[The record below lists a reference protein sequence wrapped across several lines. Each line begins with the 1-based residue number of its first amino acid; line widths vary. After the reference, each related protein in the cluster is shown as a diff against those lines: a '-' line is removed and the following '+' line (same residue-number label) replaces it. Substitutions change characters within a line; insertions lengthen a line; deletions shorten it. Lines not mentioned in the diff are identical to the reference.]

1 MCFSATASFSAGA
14 LLLGIG
20 TLTLKLAKHPREWPF
35 AAIPLLFAI
44 QQLGEGVI
52 WLTFSA
58 DVPLLN
64 TVMTH
69 VYSFFSHV
77 LWPVYLPVAVLMI
90 EPPGGRRQTLTVFA
104 AAGAVLAAYLLYVL
118 VAFPVVS
125 RPTGQHVE
133 YDSPHFFAAEVMTL
147 YLVSTTV
154 SPLLSTLR
162 GVKVFG
168 ALALLSFGAAYYFY
182 ATWFISVWCF
192 FAALLS
198 AVICLH
204 FAWRPTERGGSQQLR
219 GVPGQPDASE
229 KSPLPLSTSAGS
241 RTP

>member
-1 MCFSATASFSAGA
+1 MCFSATASFSAGV

-20 TLTLKLAKHPREWPF
+20 TLTLRSATRPMQWPF
-35 AAIPLLFAI
+35 AAIPLLFAV
-44 QQLGEGVI
+44 QQLSEGVI

-58 DVPLLN
+58 DTPLLN
-64 TVMTH
+64 TVMTY

-90 EPPGGRRQTLTVFA
+90 EPPGGRRRALTTLIV
-104 AAGAVLAAYLLYVL
+104 AGSAVGFYLLYVL
-118 VAFPVVS
+118 VAYPVVS

-133 YDSPHFFAAEVMTL
+133 YDSPHFFAMEVMLL
-147 YLVSTTV
+147 YLASTTV
-154 SPLLSTLR
+154 SPLLSSLR
-162 GVKVFG
+162 GVRVFG

-198 AVICLH
+198 FIIYFH
-204 FAWRPTERGGSQQLR
+204 FTRPQARSQGLQKI
-219 GVPGQPDASE
+219 P
-229 KSPLPLSTSAGS
+229 
-241 RTP
+241 

>member
-1 MCFSATASFSAGA
+1 MCYSATASFSAGV
-14 LLLGIG
+14 LLLGVG
-20 TLTLKLAKHPREWPF
+20 ALTLASARRPREWPF
-35 AAIPLLFAI
+35 AAIPLMFAI
-44 QQLGEGVI
+44 QQLIEGVI

-58 DVPLLN
+58 DAPVLN

-69 VYSFFSHV
+69 AYSFFSHV

-90 EPPGGRRQTLTVFA
+90 EPPGGRQRTLSALVV
-104 AAGAVLAAYLLYVL
+104 AGAAVGGYLLYIL

-125 RPTGQHVE
+125 RPTDQHVE
-133 YDSPHFFAAEVMTL
+133 YDSPHFFAAAVMTL
-147 YLVSTTV
+147 YLISTTV

-162 GVKVFG
+162 RVQVFG

-198 AVICLH
+198 TVIYLH
-204 FAWRPTERGGSQQLR
+204 FVWRPTERGGSQQMR
-219 GVPGQPDASE
+219 GVPGQSDTLE
-229 KSPLPLSTSAGS
+229 KTS
-241 RTP
+241 

>member
-1 MCFSATASFSAGA
+1 MCFSATASFSAGTV
-14 LLLGIG
+14 LLGIG
-20 TLTLKLAKHPREWPF
+20 VLTLKAARRPCEWPF
-35 AAIPLLFAI
+35 AAIPLLFAM
-44 QQLGEGVI
+44 QQLIEGVI

-58 DVPLLN
+58 NVPMLN

-69 VYSFFSHV
+69 AYSFFSHV

-90 EPPGGRRQTLTVFA
+90 EPPGGRRRTLKA
-104 AAGAVLAAYLLYVL
+104 LVLAGSAVGIYLLYVL
-118 VAFPVVS
+118 AAFPVVS

-133 YDSPHFFAAEVMTL
+133 YDSPHFLAVEVMAL

-162 GVKVFG
+162 SVKVFG

-198 AVICLH
+198 TVIYLH
-204 FAWRPTERGGSQQLR
+204 FARRPTERAGSQQVR
-219 GVPGQPDASE
+219 GVPNQP
-229 KSPLPLSTSAGS
+229 
-241 RTP
+241 

>member
-1 MCFSATASFSAGA
+1 MCFSATASFTAGA

-20 TLTLKLAKHPREWPF
+20 TLTLMSAKRPGQWLF

-44 QQLGEGVI
+44 QQLSEGVI

-58 DVPLLN
+58 DAPLLN

-77 LWPVYLPVAVLMI
+77 LWPVYLPVAVLLI
-90 EPPGGRRQTLTVFA
+90 EPPGGRRRVLTALAV
-104 AAGAVLAAYLLYVL
+104 AGAAVSLYLLYVL
-118 VAFPVVS
+118 VVFPVVS
-125 RPTGQHVE
+125 RPTGNHVE
-133 YDSPHFFAAEVMTL
+133 YDSPHFFAATVMTL

-154 SPLLSTLR
+154 SPLLSSFS
-162 GVKVFG
+162 GVRVFG

-198 AVICLH
+198 TVIYFH
-204 FAWRPTERGGSQQLR
+204 FRW
-219 GVPGQPDASE
+219 
-229 KSPLPLSTSAGS
+229 S
-241 RTP
+241 RDGYRSLQKVA

>member
-1 MCFSATASFSAGA
+1 MCFSATASFTAGA

-20 TLTLKLAKHPREWPF
+20 TLTLKSAKRPGQWPF

-44 QQLGEGVI
+44 QQLSEGMI

-58 DVPLLN
+58 EAPLMN

-77 LWPVYLPVAVLMI
+77 LWPIYLPVAVLLI
-90 EPPGGRRQTLTVFA
+90 EPPGERKRLLA
-104 AAGAVLAAYLLYVL
+104 ALVVAGAAVSLYLLYVL

-133 YDSPHFFAAEVMTL
+133 YDSPHFYAAAVMTL

-154 SPLLSTLR
+154 SPLLSSLG
-162 GVKVFG
+162 GVRIFG

-198 AVICLH
+198 TVIYFHFRWVQDEHRGLQKAV
-204 FAWRPTERGGSQQLR
+204 
-219 GVPGQPDASE
+219 
-229 KSPLPLSTSAGS
+229 
-241 RTP
+241 

>member
-20 TLTLKLAKHPREWPF
+20 ALTLKSVKRRREWPF

-44 QQLGEGVI
+44 QQLIEGVI

-58 DVPLLN
+58 DAPLLN

-69 VYSFFSHV
+69 AYSFFSHV
-77 LWPVYLPVAVLMI
+77 LWPVYLPVAVMMI
-90 EPPGGRRQTLTVFA
+90 EPPGGRRRTLA
-104 AAGAVLAAYLLYVL
+104 ALVLAGSAVGAYLLYVL

-125 RPTGQHVE
+125 RPTGLHVE
-133 YDSPHFFAAEVMTL
+133 YNSPHFFAAAVMTL

-198 AVICLH
+198 TVIYLH
-204 FAWRPTERGGSQQLR
+204 FGWRLTERGRPQQMR
-219 GVPGQPDASE
+219 
-229 KSPLPLSTSAGS
+229 
-241 RTP
+241 

>member
-1 MCFSATASFSAGA
+1 MCFSATGSLSAGA
-14 LLLGIG
+14 VLLGIG
-20 TLTLKLAKHPREWPF
+20 ALTLKATRRPSEWPF
-35 AAIPLLFAI
+35 AAIPFLFAI
-44 QQLGEGVI
+44 QQLIEGVI

-58 DVPLLN
+58 DTPLLN

-69 VYSFFSHV
+69 AYSFFSHV

-90 EPPGGRRQTLTVFA
+90 EPPGGRRRTLTALVLT
-104 AAGAVLAAYLLYVL
+104 GSAVGIYLLYVL

-198 AVICLH
+198 IVIYIH
-204 FAWRPTERGGSQQLR
+204 FAWRPTERGGSKQIR
-219 GVPGQPDASE
+219 GVTDQPNTLE
-229 KSPLPLSTSAGS
+229 KRA
-241 RTP
+241 

>member
-1 MCFSATASFSAGA
+1 MCFSATASFSAGT
-14 LLLGIG
+14 LLLGVG
-20 TLTLKLAKHPREWPF
+20 ALTLKAARRPCEWPF
-35 AAIPLLFAI
+35 AAVPLLFAI
-44 QQLGEGVI
+44 QQLIEGVI
-52 WLTFSA
+52 WLTFSTDA
-58 DVPLLN
+58 SMLN
-64 TVMTH
+64 KVMTH
-69 VYSFFSHV
+69 LYSFFSHV

-90 EPPGGRRQTLTVFA
+90 EPPGGHRRTLA
-104 AAGAVLAAYLLYVL
+104 ALVLAGSAVGAYLLYVL

-133 YDSPHFFAAEVMTL
+133 YDSPHFFAAEVMTV
-147 YLVSTTV
+147 YLVSTTL

-198 AVICLH
+198 TVVYIH
-204 FAWRPTERGGSQQLR
+204 FAWRPTERGGSQQVR
-219 GVPGQPDASE
+219 GVTDQPDTLE
-229 KSPLPLSTSAGS
+229 KRA
-241 RTP
+241 

>member
-14 LLLGIG
+14 VLLGIG
-20 TLTLKLAKHPREWPF
+20 ALTLKAARGRSEWPF

-44 QQLGEGVI
+44 QQLIEGVI

-58 DVPLLN
+58 DAPLLN

-69 VYSFFSHV
+69 AYSFFSHV
-77 LWPVYLPVAVLMI
+77 LWPVYLPVSVLMI
-90 EPPGGRRQTLTVFA
+90 EPPGGRQRTLVA
-104 AAGAVLAAYLLYVL
+104 LVVAGSAVGIYLLYVL

-133 YDSPHFFAAEVMTL
+133 YDSPHFRAAAVMTL

-162 GVKVFG
+162 WVQVFG

-192 FAALLS
+192 FSALLS
-198 AVICLH
+198 TVIYLH
-204 FAWRPTERGGSQQLR
+204 FAWRPTERGSLQQMR
-219 GVPGQPDASE
+219 GVPDQP
-229 KSPLPLSTSAGS
+229 
-241 RTP
+241 

>member
-1 MCFSATASFSAGA
+1 MCFSATASFSTGVV
-14 LLLGIG
+14 LLGIG
-20 TLTLKLAKHPREWPF
+20 TLRLKAARRPREWPF

-44 QQLGEGVI
+44 QQLIEGVI

-58 DVPLLN
+58 DTPLLN

-69 VYSFFSHV
+69 AYSFFSHV

-90 EPPGGRRQTLTVFA
+90 EPPGGRRRTLSA
-104 AAGAVLAAYLLYVL
+104 LVLAGSAVGIYLLYVL

-125 RPTGQHVE
+125 RPTGLHVE
-133 YDSPHFFAAEVMTL
+133 YDSPHFFAAAVMTL
-147 YLVSTTV
+147 YLISATV
-154 SPLLSTLR
+154 SPLLSKLR

-198 AVICLH
+198 TVIYIH
-204 FAWRPTERGGSQQLR
+204 FAWRPTERGGLQQMR
-219 GVPGQPDASE
+219 GITDQP
-229 KSPLPLSTSAGS
+229 
-241 RTP
+241 

>member
-1 MCFSATASFSAGA
+1 MCFSATASFSAGTV
-14 LLLGIG
+14 LLGMG
-20 TLTLKLAKHPREWPF
+20 VLTLKAARRPCEWPF

-44 QQLGEGVI
+44 QQLIEGVI
-52 WLTFSA
+52 WLTFSTDA
-58 DVPLLN
+58 SMLN
-64 TVMTH
+64 KVMTH
-69 VYSFFSHV
+69 LYSFFSHV

-90 EPPGGRRQTLTVFA
+90 EPPGRHRRTLA
-104 AAGAVLAAYLLYVL
+104 ALVLAGSAVGAYLLYVL

-133 YDSPHFFAAEVMTL
+133 YDSPHFFAAAVMTL

-162 GVKVFG
+162 GVQIFG

-198 AVICLH
+198 TVIYLH
-204 FAWRPTERGGSQQLR
+204 FAWRPGERGSSQQMR
-219 GVPGQPDASE
+219 GVPDRP
-229 KSPLPLSTSAGS
+229 
-241 RTP
+241 